1 MVFYLLDDIKK
12 KFGRQLY
19 SLLALVGLSIV
30 TFVLGGVLIFN
41 IVHNVPEKSKQETA
55 TSLRENW
62 IDSYKSENRE
72 EINNNTSE
80 NDNNVDSS
88 NVEIEEK
95 LDKLEKII
103 KNFDR
108 EKLKQMLEEF
118 EDSEFSD
125 FSLGELKRP

>member
-41 IVHNVPEKSKQETA
+41 IVHKVPEKSKQETA

-108 EKLKQMLEEF
+108 EKLKQILEEF

-125 FSLGELKRP
+125 LSLGELKRP